1 MRSHPD
7 DAHMNRVRRDH
18 DDGNARDLRRA
29 PEMSSR
35 PRSSSSRRSPR
46 RRPVILIA
54 DDTTDTRDL
63 YAEHFRTRGFTVVTA
78 HDGPAVV
85 NAALEHVPDVIV
97 MDLAMPQYDGL
108 TATRK
113 IKEDARTRRTRVIL
127 LTGFP
132 MNTIARQAS
141 EAGVDRY
148 LTKPCLP
155 EELQRHVN
163 ELRRPTDDIGTK

>member
-85 NAALEHVPDVIV
+85 NAALEHVPRS
-97 MDLAMPQYDGL
+97 LS
-108 TATRK
+108 TRMRQQVH
-113 IKEDARTRRTRVIL
+113 EFSEGAPPRSLGSRV
-127 LTGFP
+127 G
-132 MNTIARQAS
+132 
-141 EAGVDRY
+141 
-148 LTKPCLP
+148 
-155 EELQRHVN
+155 
-163 ELRRPTDDIGTK
+163 